1 MNFDEKKY
9 FMRTLLKANF
19 WGVFL
24 FGIIV
29 AIGIYALSS
38 NLPDNQS
45 SDQTKVSQ
53 QIDKTAELL
62 CKYIEQNVS
71 VNFEKTAYAID
82 ENLKFGSGW
91 RLFPDIPFDKMYY
104 ESIPSLYFGNI
115 NLSSNEK
122 NRIHPFL
129 QSLKSVSGN
138 DFLIFQRISEAGD
151 MYLVNHTFYNLPE
164 NFNLNLISP
173 EKNRS
178 AALLIEKI
186 FKGQSF
192 TILQNIN
199 DNIYSVTFRR
209 LINRQGKILGMMGIL
224 NKLSGFID
232 FNISKLNYNIT
243 YYDAFTKNVLLS
255 FGASPRKSTLAW
267 ADSLR
272 LTGIDFQTCSYD
284 WGRSAVCSGKL
295 NLLILSE
302 FPQQSK
308 IMPSGLRA
316 NGLKLVLAVAILV
329 MVVLVFYSVRASD
342 YFAHKLHEK
351 EEHLLKFLNYV
362 ALGKSRE
369 FENEIIEKSFKGEIA
384 NDEFVKSLNR
394 INKTIYDLQQDKSDL
409 QDFIEIK
416 INRLL
421 DVADKIG
428 QLKTNAE
435 LAFDASIEHIT
446 SLTVKIT
453 QLATTANELARW
465 ETPAEISSKF
475 DNNSA
480 KEKVKQKAIT
490 IQTKAKLLT
499 DKLDKLFAEL
509 NNLKKISDHT
519 YLIAVNS
526 SIFAEK
532 LSSSKMELLS
542 NEIKK
547 ISENLLNS
555 QDQLYYLAT
564 EARNAIYACSNDL
577 ETIEIVLENTPTQS
591 DIAKMLLEYSK
602 FNERLA
608 SISTKFDS
616 VVDDFRNI
624 LKNTENAKSDFAKLD
639 GIIEDL
645 IDISEKI

>member
-1 MNFDEKKY
+1 
-9 FMRTLLKANF
+9 MRTLLKANF

-29 AIGIYALSS
+29 AIGIYALSG

-45 SDQTKVSQ
+45 SEQTKVSQ
-53 QIDKTAELL
+53 QIDKTAGLL

-82 ENLKFGSGW
+82 ENLKLGTGW
-91 RLFPDIPFDKMYY
+91 RLVPDIPFDKMYY

-115 NLSSNEK
+115 NLSRNEK

-151 MYLVNHTFYNLPE
+151 MYLVNHTFYNLPD

-232 FNISKLNYNIT
+232 FNISKINYNIT

-255 FGASPRKSTLAW
+255 FGDSPRKSTLAW
-267 ADSLR
+267 ADSLQ
-272 LTGIDFQTCSYD
+272 LSNNDFQTCSYD
-284 WGRSAVCSGKL
+284 WGRSAVYSGKL

-302 FPQQSK
+302 FPQQPK

-316 NGLKLVLAVAILV
+316 NGLKMVLAVAILV
-329 MVVLVFYSVRASD
+329 IAVLVFYSVRASD
-342 YFAHKLHEK
+342 NFALKLKEK
-351 EEHLLKFLNYV
+351 EQELIKFLNYV
-362 ALGKSRE
+362 STGKSRE

-384 NDEFVKSLNR
+384 NDEIVKSLNR

-421 DVADKIG
+421 EVADKIG

-435 LAFDASIEHIT
+435 LAFDTSIEYIT

-465 ETPAEISSKF
+465 ETPAEVSSKF

-490 IQTKAKLLT
+490 IQSKAKLLT

-532 LSSSKMELLS
+532 VSSSKMELLS

-616 VVDDFRNI
+616 VVDDFRTI
-624 LKNTENAKSDFAKLD
+624 LKNTENAKSDLAKLD